1 MHCLPLITENEEE
14 DDSDQN
20 FPNTA
25 IQDPK
30 YYTKFGPF
38 TTPKCIADRELLN
51 GCGLKIAIVDSYD
64 AESAGGFQLKHDVFH
79 HSDIKIEDCT
89 HGSSNKHSSH
99 ALMCAAIAV
108 GKNFDGCRREGEDN
122 VTCIYPGGIA
132 PQSHATVFLVNH
144 QDQEHESL
152 YEALDKVKEGNYDV
166 LSMSFRKA
174 KEPEEFDKKIK
185 DIRNRNT
192 IIVAAAGN
200 GGGWE
205 GVQYPALHKDIICV
219 GSLDTYLNKSA
230 FSPPSGVDILFYGE
244 VMVPVRDSTKC
255 FLKFSTGTS
264 MAAPGIAGMI
274 CLILQCAMK
283 HGYDKNKFKNNAI
296 LIDILKKLL
305 IDEEN
310 NYCSLKFD
318 QLFDAFNNKLEFEKL
333 YATH

>member
-1 MHCLPLITENEEE
+1 MHGLPLITEKEEE

-25 IQDPK
+25 IQDSK

-38 TTPKCIADRELLN
+38 TPKCSADRGLLN
-51 GCGLKIAIVDSYD
+51 GCGLRIAIVDSYD
-64 AESAGGFQLKHDVFH
+64 AESVGGFQLQHNVFH

-122 VTCIYPGGIA
+122 VPCVYPGGIA

-144 QDQEHESL
+144 QDRRHESL

-166 LSMSFRKA
+166 LSISFRKA
-174 KEPEEFDKKIK
+174 KKPEEFDEKIK
-185 DIRNRNT
+185 NICNSN
-192 IIVAAAGN
+192 IVIVAAAGN

-205 GVQYPALHKDIICV
+205 GVQYPASHEDVISV
-219 GSLDTYLNKSA
+219 GSLDTYLNRSV

-244 VMVPVRDSTKC
+244 VMVPVRDLTKC
-255 FLKFSTGTS
+255 FLKFSRGTS

-283 HGYDKNKFKNNAI
+283 HGYEKNKFKKNAI
-296 LIDILKKLL
+296 LIKILKKLL
-305 IDEEN
+305 IDEEE
-310 NYCSLKFD
+310 NYCHLK
-318 QLFDAFNNKLEFEKL
+318 LNKLRGAFNNKLEFVNL
-333 YATH
+333 YS

>member
-1 MHCLPLITENEEE
+1 MHGLLLITENKEE
-14 DDSDQN
+14 DDSDQK

-25 IQDPK
+25 IQDPE

-38 TTPKCIADRELLN
+38 TSDDRGFLDGYRLR
-51 GCGLKIAIVDSYD
+51 IAIVDSYD
-64 AESAGGFQLKHDVFH
+64 AESAGGFQNKHDVFH

-144 QDQEHESL
+144 QDPRHESL
-152 YEALDKVKEGNYDV
+152 YEALDKVKKGNYDV

-174 KEPEEFDKKIK
+174 KKPEEFDEKIK
-185 DIRNRNT
+185 NICNSN
-192 IIVAAAGN
+192 IVIVAAAGN

-205 GVQYPALHKDIICV
+205 GVQYPASHEDVISV

-230 FSPPSGVDILFYGE
+230 FSPPSGVDVLFYGE
-244 VMVPVRDSTKC
+244 VMVPVRDMTKC

-264 MAAPGIAGMI
+264 MAAPGIAGLI
-274 CLILQCAMK
+274 CLILQCAMN
-283 HGYDKNKFKNNAI
+283 HGYEKKEFKKNAI
-296 LIDILKKLL
+296 LINILKKLL
-305 IDEEN
+305 MDEEK
-310 NYCSLKFD
+310 NYCSLKID
-318 QLFDAFNNKLEFEKL
+318 QLLDAFNNKSKFDKL
-333 YATH
+333 RAT